1 MECGHVTMIEKTV
14 IEEIKKMFP
23 SDIVFENEPM
33 KKHTTFCVGGEAE
46 LYIRIK
52 QISQL
57 QQLMPY
63 LTESKIPYFIIGNG
77 SNLLVSDKGFNGV
90 IIEIGN
96 DFSGVSIENNR
107 VKAKAGTLLS
117 KVSNYA
123 MKESL
128 SGIEFASGIPGTI
141 GGAVVMNAGAYDG
154 EMKQVIKEV
163 MLLCPNGKIITLSND
178 EMQFGYRFSIVKKD
192 PYVVLEVVLEL
203 DKKEQKVIKE
213 KMEDFANRRREKQP
227 LEYPSAGS
235 TFKRPKGYYAGKLIM
250 DNDLMGFK
258 IGGAQVSEKH
268 CGFIINKDNATA
280 KDIYLLVK
288 EVQRRVKETSG
299 VILEP
304 EVIFLGEFE

>member
-1 MECGHVTMIEKTV
+1 MIEKTV
-14 IEEIKKMFP
+14 VEEIKKMLP
-23 SDIVFENEPM
+23 SDIIFENEPM
-33 KKHTTFCVGGEAE
+33 KKHTTFSVGGEAK
-46 LYIRIK
+46 LYICIK
-52 QISQL
+52 EISQL
-57 QQLMPY
+57 QQLMSY
-63 LTESKIPYFIIGNG
+63 LTGNKIPYFIIGNG
-77 SNLLVSDKGFNGV
+77 SNLLVSDNGYNGV

-96 DFSGVSIENNR
+96 AFSGVLVENNR
-107 VKAKAGTLLS
+107 IRAKAGTLLS

-123 MKESL
+123 MKEAL

-154 EMKQVIKEV
+154 EMKQVVKEV
-163 MLLCPNGKIITLSND
+163 TLLCPDGKIITLSND
-178 EMQFGYRFSIVKKD
+178 EMKFGYRFSVIKEN

-203 DKKEQKVIKE
+203 DKKEQEEIKK
-213 KMEDFANRRREKQP
+213 KMEDFSNRRREKQP

-250 DNDLMGFK
+250 DSDLRGFK

-268 CGFIINKDNATA
+268 CGFIINKDNAVA

-299 VILEP
+299 VMLEP
-304 EVIFLGEFE
+304 EIIFLGEFE

>member
-1 MECGHVTMIEKTV
+1 MIEKTV
-14 IEEIKKMFP
+14 VEEIKKMLP
-23 SDIVFENEPM
+23 SDIIFENEPM
-33 KKHTTFCVGGEAE
+33 KKHTTFFAGGEAK
-46 LYIRIK
+46 LYICIK
-52 QISQL
+52 EISQL
-57 QQLMPY
+57 QQLMYY
-63 LTESKIPYFIIGNG
+63 LTRNKIPYFIIGNG
-77 SNLLVSDKGFNGV
+77 SNLLVSDNGFNGV

-96 DFSGVSIENNR
+96 AFSGVSVENNR
-107 VKAKAGTLLS
+107 IRAKAGTLLS

-154 EMKQVIKEV
+154 EMKQVVKEV
-163 MLLCPNGKIITLSND
+163 TLLCPDGKIITLSND
-178 EMQFGYRFSIVKKD
+178 EMQFGYRFSVIKEN

-203 DKKEQKVIKE
+203 DKKEQKEIKK
-213 KMEDFANRRREKQP
+213 KMEDFSNRRREKQP

-250 DNDLMGFK
+250 DSDLRGFK

-268 CGFIINKDNATA
+268 CGFIINKDNAAA

-299 VILEP
+299 VMLEP
-304 EVIFLGEFE
+304 EIIFLGEFE

>member
-1 MECGHVTMIEKTV
+1 MIEKTAV
-14 IEEIKKMFP
+14 EEIKKMLP
-23 SDIVFENEPM
+23 SDIIFENEPM
-33 KKHTTFCVGGEAE
+33 KKHTTFFVGGEAK
-46 LYIRIK
+46 LYICIK
-52 QISQL
+52 EISQL
-57 QQLMPY
+57 QQLMSY
-63 LTESKIPYFIIGNG
+63 LTGNKIPYFIIGNG
-77 SNLLVSDKGFNGV
+77 SNLLVSDNGYNGV

-96 DFSGVSIENNR
+96 AFSGVSVENNR
-107 VKAKAGTLLS
+107 IRAKAGTLLS

-154 EMKQVIKEV
+154 EMKQVVKEV
-163 MLLCPNGKIITLSND
+163 TLLCPDGKIITLSND
-178 EMQFGYRFSIVKKD
+178 EMKFGYRFSIIKEN

-203 DKKEQKVIKE
+203 DKKEQNEIKK
-213 KMEDFANRRREKQP
+213 KMEDFSNRRREKQP

-250 DNDLMGFK
+250 DSDLRGFK

-268 CGFIINKDNATA
+268 CGFIINKDKAAA

-299 VILEP
+299 VMLEP
-304 EVIFLGEFE
+304 EIIFLGEFE

>member
-1 MECGHVTMIEKTV
+1 MIEKTV
-14 IEEIKKMFP
+14 VEEIKKMLP
-23 SDIVFENEPM
+23 SDIIYENEPM
-33 KKHTTFCVGGEAE
+33 KKHTTFFAGGEAK
-46 LYIRIK
+46 LYICIEE
-52 QISQL
+52 ISQL
-57 QQLMPY
+57 QQLMLY
-63 LTESKIPYFIIGNG
+63 LTENNIPYFIIGNG
-77 SNLLVSDKGFNGV
+77 SNLLVSDNGFNGV

-96 DFSGVSIENNR
+96 AFSGVSVENNR
-107 VKAKAGTLLS
+107 IRAKAGTLLS

-154 EMKQVIKEV
+154 EMKQVVKEV
-163 MLLCPNGKIITLSND
+163 KILCPDGKIITLSND
-178 EMQFGYRFSIVKKD
+178 EMQFGYRFSVIKKN

-203 DKKEQKVIKE
+203 DKKEQKEIKK
-213 KMEDFANRRREKQP
+213 KMEDFSNRRREKQP

-250 DNDLMGFK
+250 DSNLRGFK

-268 CGFIINKDNATA
+268 CGFIINKDNAAA

-288 EVQRRVKETSG
+288 EVQRRVNETSG
-299 VILEP
+299 VVLEP
-304 EVIFLGEFE
+304 EIIFLGEFE

>member
-1 MECGHVTMIEKTV
+1 MIEKTV
-14 IEEIKKMFP
+14 VEEIKKMLP
-23 SDIVFENEPM
+23 SDIIFESEPM
-33 KKHTTFCVGGEAE
+33 KKHTTFFAGGEAK
-46 LYIRIK
+46 LYICIK
-52 QISQL
+52 EISQL
-57 QQLMPY
+57 QQLMSY
-63 LTESKIPYFIIGNG
+63 LTGNKIPYFIIGNG
-77 SNLLVSDKGFNGV
+77 SNILVSDNGFNGV

-96 DFSGVSIENNR
+96 AFSGVSVENNR
-107 VKAKAGTLLS
+107 IRAKAGTLLS
-117 KVSNYA
+117 KVSNCA

-154 EMKQVIKEV
+154 EMKQVVKEV
-163 MLLCPNGKIITLSND
+163 TILCPDGNIITLSND
-178 EMQFGYRFSIVKKD
+178 EMKFGYRFSVIKEN

-203 DKKEQKVIKE
+203 EKKEQIEIKK
-213 KMEDFANRRREKQP
+213 KMEDFSNRRREKQP

-250 DNDLMGFK
+250 DSDLRGFK

-268 CGFIINKDNATA
+268 CGFIINKDNAAA

-299 VILEP
+299 VMLEP
-304 EVIFLGEFE
+304 EIIFLGEFE